1 MKSRRTFIYMALVA
15 GALSGC
21 AHATSGAATGATG
34 VAVINRN
41 FCPKPS
47 VTLYVTNDNWL
58 DMVIYIYRGSS
69 RFRLGEVTGVQSEV
83 FEIPSAAM
91 GSTSDFAI
99 LADPIGSFNSSGGAN
114 GFATGSIGVATGGH
128 LVVDLRLANILNQ
141 SSYSYG
147 VEDVEVSSE

>member
-1 MKSRRTFIYMALVA
+1 MNSMRTFIYVALVA
-15 GALSGC
+15 GALSAC
-21 AHATSGAATGATG
+21 AHAPRGAAPGATG
-34 VAVINRN
+34 VAVINRD

-58 DMVIYIYRGSS
+58 DMVIYLYRGSS
-69 RFRLGEVTGVQSEV
+69 RFRLGEVTGVQSAV
-83 FEIPSAAM
+83 FEIPAATM

-99 LADPIGSFNSSGGAN
+99 LADPIGSFSTSGGAN

-147 VEDVEVSSE
+147 VEELEVSSE